1 VKKRDKIGFDVEIDE
16 LTNSIK
22 NVISGDSFSTD
33 ISRIT
38 KTDLKTISQK
48 EGWQFD
54 WKLELKRPERDVY
67 KLTIVNNQSIIQGLI
82 SLEVRSDHVFM
93 HLVESAPFN
102 KGKTKLY
109 AGIPGNLVAFA
120 CKLSFQRGHEGNIAF
135 ISKTQ
140 LIDHYV
146 ESLGAEHVGG
156 RLMIIDSEAA
166 LKLINR
172 YFSNI
177 LIMKTKKVE
186 LDVDFIGGQTSL
198 TKEEEKVISDFIKK
212 NKSKKTKRSSI
223 KTKTVKQL
231 I

>member
-1 VKKRDKIGFDVEIDE
+1 VKKGVKTGFDVEIDE

-38 KTDLKTISQK
+38 KADLKNFTK
-48 EGWQFD
+48 KDGWQFD
-54 WKLELKRPERDVY
+54 WRLELKHPERDVY
-67 KLTIVNNQSIIQGLI
+67 KLTIVNNQTIIQGLI
-82 SLEVRSDHVFM
+82 SLEVKSDHVFM

-109 AGIPGNLVAFA
+109 SGVPGNLVAFA

-140 LIDHYV
+140 LIDHYT
-146 ESLGAEHVGG
+146 ESLGAINVGE
-156 RLMIIDSEAA
+156 RLMIIDSAAA

-177 LIMKTKKVE
+177 
-186 LDVDFIGGQTSL
+186 
-198 TKEEEKVISDFIKK
+198 
-212 NKSKKTKRSSI
+212 
-223 KTKTVKQL
+223 
-231 I
+231 